1 MESDSQIQL
10 GEVSIGEMM
19 DTLADMGYALGP
31 LSNDEVVD
39 LYISVMDGHADE
51 ADETEELHFGD

>member
-10 GEVSIGEMM
+10 SEVSIGEMM
-19 DTLADMGYALGP
+19 DTLAEMGYALGP
-31 LSNDEVVD
+31 LSNEEVAD

>member
-10 GEVSIGEMM
+10 SEVSIQEMM
-19 DTLADMGYALGP
+19 DLLEDMGYTLGP
-31 LSNDEVVD
+31 LSNEEVVD
-39 LYISVMDGHADE
+39 LYISVMDGHAGE

>member
-10 GEVSIGEMM
+10 SEVSIGEMM

-31 LSNDEVVD
+31 LSNEEVVD